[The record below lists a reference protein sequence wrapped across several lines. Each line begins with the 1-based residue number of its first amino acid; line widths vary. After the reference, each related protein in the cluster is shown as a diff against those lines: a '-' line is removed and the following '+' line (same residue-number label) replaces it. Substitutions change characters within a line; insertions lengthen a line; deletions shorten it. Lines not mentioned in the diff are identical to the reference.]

1 MVGMR
6 RILYGAAPLAFV
18 LLALAYGCSS
28 EPAPS
33 AEPSERRA
41 PRRGGR
47 AAPPVESE
55 LDLQAMLSPV
65 PEYEGQGRN
74 LFIYGPEPTRTAAPA
89 PPPPPPPPS
98 SQRRPPAP
106 PTAPR
111 PAPRSSSNVSVKY
124 AGFVEKMT
132 SSGDKAKYAMFLD
145 GNEILAGA
153 EGETVAHRFTVIEIG
168 LESVTVSAEG
178 SSATQRIPLQ
188 AN

>member
-1 MVGMR
+1 MR
-6 RILYGAAPLAFV
+6 RILYGAAPLVFV

-28 EPAPS
+28 EPAPGS
-33 AEPSERRA
+33 EPSERRA

-74 LFIYGPEPTRTAAPA
+74 LFIYGPEPRPTRTAA
-89 PPPPPPPPS
+89 PPPPPPPTT

-111 PAPRSSSNVSVKY
+111 PAPRPSSNVNVKY

-132 SSGDKAKYAMFLD
+132 PSGDKAKYAIFLD

-153 EGETVAHRFTVIEIG
+153 VGETVAHRFKVIEIG

>member
-1 MVGMR
+1 M
-6 RILYGAAPLAFV
+6 LA
-18 LLALAYGCSS
+18 LALAYGCAS

-47 AAPPVESE
+47 AAPPIDSE

-65 PEYEGQGRN
+65 LEYQGQGRN
-74 LFIYGPEPTRTAAPA
+74 LFIYGPEPQPTESVAL
-89 PPPPPPPPS
+89 PPPPPPTTTT
-98 SQRRPPAP
+98 QTRPPTP
-106 PTAPR
+106 RSVPR
-111 PAPRSSSNVSVKY
+111 PAPRPATRSDWKY
-124 AGFVEKMT
+124 AGFVEKT
-132 SSGDKAKYAMFLD
+132 TPTGGKAKYAIFLD
-145 GNEILAGA
+145 GNEILTGA
-153 EGETVAHRFTVIEIG
+153 EGETVANRFTVIEIG

>member
-1 MVGMR
+1 MR
-6 RILYGAAPLAFV
+6 AIRYGAVPIAFV
-18 LLALAYGCSS
+18 ALTLAYGCAS

-33 AEPSERRA
+33 TEPSERRA

-47 AAPPVESE
+47 AAPPIDSE

-74 LFIYGPEPTRTAAPA
+74 LFIPEPRSTRSAALPPPPTRT
-89 PPPPPPPPS
+89 
-98 SQRRPPAP
+98 SQTRPPAP
-106 PTAPR
+106 RTAPR
-111 PAPRSSSNVSVKY
+111 PAPRPSTRSDVKY
-124 AGFVEKMT
+124 AGFVEKT
-132 SSGDKAKYAMFLD
+132 TPTGGKAKYAIFLD

-153 EGETVAHRFTVIEIG
+153 EGETVANRFTVIKIG

-178 SSATQRIPLQ
+178 SSTTQRIPLQ

>member
-1 MVGMR
+1 MR
-6 RILYGAAPLAFV
+6 RIFYGAAPVAFV

-28 EPAPS
+28 EPAPG

-47 AAPPVESE
+47 AAPPVDSE

-74 LFIYGPEPTRTAAPA
+74 LFIYGPEPRPTPSAA
-89 PPPPPPPPS
+89 PPPPPPRT
-98 SQRRPPAP
+98 SQTRPAP

-111 PAPRSSSNVSVKY
+111 PAPRSSSNVRVKY
-124 AGFVEKMT
+124 AGFVEKMMP
-132 SSGDKAKYAMFLD
+132 SGDKAKYAIFLD

-153 EGETVAHRFTVIEIG
+153 VGETVAHRFTVIEIG